1 MSLVEKQESVS
12 TNTIKLMSQT
22 LVQKIIAEKSEKNNV
37 NVGEIVMAKVDRAMG
52 HDITGPA
59 AAALLREACINKV
72 WNKDKVVLVADHFV
86 PAKDLA
92 AAKLGKELRIFAEE
106 YEVGHYFGEGKGG
119 ICHVVMPE
127 EGLVA
132 PGEIVIGADSHT
144 CTNGAVGCLA
154 TGVGHT
160 DLAAVL
166 ATGKVWLRVPETIKV
181 VFKGSPPPEVTPK
194 DMSLALGKILTV
206 SGGNYKVLELHDNT
220 DTGIDMEGRLT
231 ISNMAIEWGAKAGI
245 FVPDAITET
254 FTQERVQH
262 SDWKM
267 LQPDENASYCQ
278 KITIDTTTLEPLVA
292 MPFSPDNVTTVRE
305 VEKQKVKIDQVFIG
319 SCTNA
324 RIGDLREVHGVFK
337 NNPNKQKKV
346 PRVVVIPGDQKTYL
360 TAISEGIAT
369 ECISRGCVFSTPTC
383 GPCLGGHSGVMA
395 AEEVCLSTSNRN
407 FHGRMGH
414 PDSLVYLSSP
424 LVAAHSAL
432 KGYISAP

>member
-1 MSLVEKQESVS
+1 MK
-12 TNTIKLMSQT
+12 QT
-22 LVQKIIAEKSEKNNV
+22 LVQKIIAEKSNRKEV
-37 NVGEIVMAKVDRAMG
+37 NIGEIVMASVDRAMG

-59 AAALLREACINKV
+59 AAALLREAGIDQV
-72 WNKDKVVLVADHFV
+72 WDKDKVVLVADHFV

-92 AAKLGKELRIFAEE
+92 AAKLGKELRVFAEE

-166 ATGKVWLRVPETIKV
+166 ATGKVWLRVPKTIKV
-181 VFKGSPPPEVTPK
+181 VFKGTPPKEVTPK

-206 SGGNYKVLELHDNT
+206 SGGNYKVLEFHDQT
-220 DTGIDMEGRLT
+220 ETGINMEGRLT

-245 FVPDAITET
+245 FVPDQTTES
-254 FTQERVQH
+254 FIKKRAKNNN
-262 SDWKM
+262 WKM
-267 LQPDENASYCQ
+267 VKPDKDASYDQ
-278 KITIDTTTLEPLVA
+278 EIVIDTTNLEPLVA

-305 VEKQKVKIDQVFIG
+305 LEKEKIKIDQVFIG

-324 RIGDLREVHGVFK
+324 RIGDLREVHKVFK
-337 NNPNKQKKV
+337 NNPDKQTQV
-346 PRVVVIPGDQKTYL
+346 PRVVVIPGDQKIYL
-360 TAISEGIAT
+360 AAVQEGIAT

-395 AEEVCLSTSNRN
+395 ADEVCLSTSNRN

-414 PDSLVYLSSP
+414 PDSLVYLCSP

-432 KGYISAP
+432 KGYIAAP

>member
-1 MSLVEKQESVS
+1 M
-12 TNTIKLMSQT
+12 NQT
-22 LVQKIIAEKSEKNNV
+22 LVQKIIAKKSNNKEV
-37 NVGEIVMAKVDRAMG
+37 SVGEIVMANVDRAMG

-59 AAALLREACINKV
+59 AAALLREAGINQV
-72 WNKDKVVLVADHFV
+72 WDKDKVVLVADHFV

-92 AAKLGKELRIFAEE
+92 AAKLGKELRVFAEE

-166 ATGKVWLRVPETIKV
+166 ATGKVWLRVPKTIKV
-181 VFKGSPPPEVTPK
+181 VFKGTPPENVTPK

-206 SGGNYKVLELHDNT
+206 SGGNYKVLELHDQT
-220 DTGIDMEGRLT
+220 ETGIDMEGRLT

-245 FVPDAITET
+245 FVPDKTTES
-254 FTQERVQH
+254 FIKERAQNTE
-262 SDWKM
+262 WEMIK
-267 LQPDENASYCQ
+267 PDDNASYTQ
-278 KITIDTTTLEPLVA
+278 EIMIDTTELEPLVA
-292 MPFSPDNVTTVRE
+292 MPFSPDNVTSVRNI
-305 VEKQKVKIDQVFIG
+305 EKEKIKIDQVFIG

-324 RIGDLREVHGVFK
+324 RIGDLRVVHEVFK
-337 NNPNKQKKV
+337 NNPNQQSQV

-360 TAISEGIAT
+360 TAVKEGIAT

-395 AEEVCLSTSNRN
+395 ADEVCLSTSNRN

-414 PDSLVYLSSP
+414 PDSLVYLCSP

-432 KGYISAP
+432 KGHIAAP

>member
-1 MSLVEKQESVS
+1 M
-12 TNTIKLMSQT
+12 NQT
-22 LVQKIIAEKSEKNNV
+22 LVQKIIAKKSNNKEV
-37 NVGEIVMAKVDRAMG
+37 SVGEIVMANVDRAMG

-59 AAALLREACINKV
+59 AAALLREAGINQV
-72 WNKDKVVLVADHFV
+72 WDKDKVVLVADHFV

-92 AAKLGKELRIFAEE
+92 AAKLGKELRVFAEE

-166 ATGKVWLRVPETIKV
+166 ATGKVWLRVPKTIKV
-181 VFKGSPPPEVTPK
+181 VFKGTPPENVTPK

-206 SGGNYKVLELHDNT
+206 SGGNYKVLELHDQT
-220 DTGIDMEGRLT
+220 ETGIDMEGRLT

-245 FVPDAITET
+245 FVPDKTTES
-254 FTQERVQH
+254 FIKERAQNTE
-262 SDWKM
+262 WEMIK
-267 LQPDENASYCQ
+267 PDDNASYTQ
-278 KITIDTTTLEPLVA
+278 EIMIDTTELEPLVA
-292 MPFSPDNVTTVRE
+292 MPFSPDNVTSVRNI
-305 VEKQKVKIDQVFIG
+305 EKEKIKIDQVFIG

-324 RIGDLREVHGVFK
+324 RIGDLRVVHEVFK
-337 NNPNKQKKV
+337 NNPNQQSQV

-360 TAISEGIAT
+360 TAVKEGIAT

-395 AEEVCLSTSNRN
+395 ADEVCLSTSNRN

-414 PDSLVYLSSP
+414 PDSLVYLCSP

-432 KGYISAP
+432 KGYIAAP

>member
-1 MSLVEKQESVS
+1 MK
-12 TNTIKLMSQT
+12 QT
-22 LVQKIIAEKSEKNNV
+22 LVQKIIAEKSNKKEV
-37 NVGEIVMAKVDRAMG
+37 NVGEIVMASVDRAMG

-59 AAALLREACINKV
+59 AAALLRDAGIDQV
-72 WNKDKVVLVADHFV
+72 WDKDKVVLVADHFV

-166 ATGKVWLRVPETIKV
+166 AIGKVWLRVPKTIKV
-181 VFKGSPPPEVTPK
+181 VFKGTPAPEVTPK

-206 SGGNYKVLELHDNT
+206 SGGNYKVLELHDQT
-220 DTGIDMEGRLT
+220 ETGINMEGRLT

-245 FVPDAITET
+245 FVPDKTTEA
-254 FTQERVQH
+254 FIKKRARHNNWQMV
-262 SDWKM
+262 K
-267 LQPDENASYCQ
+267 PDENASYDQ
-278 KITIDTTTLEPLVA
+278 EIIIDTTNLEPLVA

-305 VEKQKVKIDQVFIG
+305 VEKKKIKIDQVFIG

-324 RIGDLREVHGVFK
+324 RIGDLREVHKVFK
-337 NNPNKQKKV
+337 NNPDKQSQV

-360 TAISEGIAT
+360 TAVEEGIAT

-395 AEEVCLSTSNRN
+395 ADEVCLSTSNRN

-414 PDSLVYLSSP
+414 PDSLVYLCSP

-432 KGYISAP
+432 KGYIAAP